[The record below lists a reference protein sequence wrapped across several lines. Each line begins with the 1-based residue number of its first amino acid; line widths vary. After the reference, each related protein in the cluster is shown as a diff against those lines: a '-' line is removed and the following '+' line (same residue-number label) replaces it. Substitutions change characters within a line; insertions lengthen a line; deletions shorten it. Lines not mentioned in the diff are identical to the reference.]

1 MWSVNSP
8 EDRSAYVGEASARW
22 LVAVA
27 WPATA
32 GYLLADNLVLQDLTD
47 WLPPE
52 IVYGAP
58 SPYLH
63 GSTETGH
70 N

>member
-1 MWSVNSP
+1 
-8 EDRSAYVGEASARW
+8 

-27 WPATA
+27 WPPAA
-32 GYLLADNLVLQDLTD
+32 GYLLADDLALADLTD

-58 SPYLH
+58 CERLH
-63 GSTETGH
+63 GGARNE
-70 N
+70 